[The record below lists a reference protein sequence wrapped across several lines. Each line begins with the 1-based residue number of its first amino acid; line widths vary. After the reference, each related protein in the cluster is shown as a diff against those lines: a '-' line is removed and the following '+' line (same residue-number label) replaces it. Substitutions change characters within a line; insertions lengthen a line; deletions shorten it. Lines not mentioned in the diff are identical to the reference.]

1 MTTDDEL
8 IAQINYLK
16 SKNKTL
22 QNNLDHFNATAVKP
36 KPSWFDKALR
46 MHQEENK
53 NYRQIAEELG
63 QKENTVMRRF
73 NRYALKLESY

>member
-1 MTTDDEL
+1 MTTNDEL

-16 SKNKTL
+16 SKNNIL
-22 QNNLDHFNATAVKP
+22 QNSLNHLTATSVRH

-46 MHQEENK
+46 MHQEENMS
-53 NYRQIAEELG
+53 YRQIAEELG

-73 NRYALKLESY
+73 NRYALKLERY